1 MIYEYLIFNIFVI
14 IGPLLVFFS
23 RRRSVVK
30 PNLKSLAIS
39 IFIAATF
46 FVIWDYLVV
55 NYFWFFNSKYITGF
69 LIANLPIEEILFF
82 ISVPFAC
89 LLLWVNYEKYFSK
102 KLITN
107 SSFYLIVSSLFL
119 ALVFLFYEKIYTST
133 VLFVFLVVVILDI
146 FLRTNLFIKKTFI
159 SFIFIVVNI
168 LTFIFNL
175 YLTARPVVMYNE
187 ALKTN
192 INIITVPLEDFI
204 FGMALISLTIIIYE
218 KLNQI
223 GSKPS
228 SYSSSQKVV

>member
-1 MIYEYLIFNIFVI
+1 MIYEYLIFNIIVSM
-14 IGPLLVFFS
+14 GPLLVFFS
-23 RRRSVVK
+23 RRKFVVK
-30 PNLKSLAIS
+30 PNLKSLIMG
-39 IFIAATF
+39 ILMAATF
-46 FVIWDYLVV
+46 FVIWDYFVV
-55 NYFWFFNSKYITGF
+55 NYFWFFNDKYITGLF
-69 LIANLPIEEILFF
+69 IFNLPIEEILFF

-102 KLITN
+102 KIIKNLSI
-107 SSFYLIVSSLFL
+107 YLILSSLLL
-119 ALVFLFYEKIYTST
+119 ALVFLFFEKIYTST
-133 VLFVFLVVVILDI
+133 VLFVFLGVVILDI
-146 FLRTNLFIKKTFI
+146 FLRTNLFLKKTFI

-218 KLNQI
+218 KLK
-223 GSKPS
+223 SKNL
-228 SYSSSQKVV
+228 